1 MKKSFWGLICLSFIA
16 SLIFCCAL
24 ALTKD
29 RFWLI
34 LFACVIVVVA
44 SFLLFLRHS
53 GSKTEKV
60 VSQRSELSER
70 PAVIPS
76 NSKDNVTGVTREAIK
91 EKTAPEPI
99 RPKQEEEPIV
109 AFPLFKSEYHDGDDL
124 KRCLEDIKAWC
135 LKTSEST
142 SNPNDKNTIK
152 VLFEQ
157 LNDCVDCQICLDS
170 IKSAYTRP
178 FIEKL
183 GSVEP
188 GDNAQ
193 AILQDLIQLAMF
205 MIDLSR
211 MSHLYGNNEVSK
223 EDRLWID
230 VLKGEQPM
238 AEAMKKARRVDD
250 NPQVT
255 SAQYRNLKA
264 FLRGPACISE
274 DSFRIYD
281 GYIL

>member
-1 MKKSFWGLICLSFIA
+1 MKKSFLLLICISVIVLLA
-16 SLIFCCAL
+16 FCCFFV
-24 ALTKD
+24 LTKD
-29 RFWLI
+29 LFWLI

-44 SFLLFLRHS
+44 LFLLCLLHN
-53 GSKTEKV
+53 GSKTEKAV
-60 VSQRSELSER
+60 PQQSKVSEQ
-70 PAVIPS
+70 PADVMPS
-76 NSKDNVTGVTREAIK
+76 NSEGNVTKVAREAVK
-91 EKTAPEPI
+91 EKTTPEPI
-99 RPKQEEEPIV
+99 RPKQEDDPAV
-109 AFPLFKSEYHDGDDL
+109 AFPLFTSECDDL
-124 KRCLEDIKAWC
+124 KRCLEEMKAWC
-135 LKTSEST
+135 LSTSES
-142 SNPNDKNTIK
+142 SLNPNDKNTIK

-170 IKSAYTRP
+170 IKSAYTHP

-238 AEAMKKARRVDD
+238 AEAMKKARKVDD